1 MPAQGMPRNPSG
13 AAHSISGSLAVMAR
27 AGIRTLR
34 YVRSWITGRDDVRVR
49 EILVDR
55 AGTAVPTTLLTPR
68 DASPRLPVW
77 IILHGITRPGRAH
90 TQLVRFTR
98 ALAEGGCAVLVPE
111 VPEWR
116 ELALSPAL
124 TVPTV
129 LACMEG
135 IRALG
140 DLVSPDPPGLLGFSF
155 GAPQALSASAH
166 PELRN
171 RLAGVVGFGG
181 YCDLERTIVFQFTG
195 RHDHAGRT
203 HHLRPDP
210 YGRWIVGAN
219 YLTAVPGMEDFHGV
233 AAGLRQLAARAGD
246 EGVMSW
252 DVRFDAVKVD
262 LRRGMTPGERE
273 VFDLFAPPSHGEPD
287 PSEGEELAH
296 KLAAAGRLV
305 DPGIEPGP
313 FLASVPGPVHL
324 LHGRQDHLIPFT
336 ELYRIQAALPAG
348 VESSGIVT
356 RLFGHSS
363 QDSFPGVVAG
373 FREARGFVRALS
385 GVLGLV

>member
-1 MPAQGMPRNPSG
+1 MPAPAVPRNPSG
-13 AAHSISGSLAVMAR
+13 AVPSVSGSFHTMAP
-27 AGIRTLR
+27 AGTRTIR
-34 YVRSWITGRDDVRVR
+34 YVRSWITGRDDVRMR

-55 AGTAVPTTLLTPR
+55 DGTPVPTTLLTPR

-90 TQLVRFTR
+90 KQLMRFTR

-116 ELALSPAL
+116 ELDLCPSL

-135 IRALG
+135 VRSLG
-140 DLVSPDPPGLLGFSF
+140 DLVSQEPPGLLGFSF
-155 GAPQALSASAH
+155 GAPQALAASAH
-166 PELRN
+166 PDLRD
-171 RLAGVVGFGG
+171 RLAGVAGFGG
-181 YCDLERTIVFQFTG
+181 YYDLERTIVFQFTG
-195 RHDHAGRT
+195 RHDHGGET
-203 HHLRPDP
+203 HYLRPDP
-210 YGRWIVGAN
+210 YGRWIAGAN
-219 YLTAVPGMEDFHGV
+219 YLTAIPGMEDFHGV

-252 DVRFDAVKVD
+252 DARFDALKVD
-262 LRRGMTPGERE
+262 LRRGMAPRERD
-273 VFDLFAPPSHGEPD
+273 VFDLFAPQSHREPD
-287 PSEGEELAH
+287 PSEGEDLAH
-296 KLAAAGRLV
+296 QLAAAGRRV

-313 FLASVPGPVHL
+313 YLASVPGPVHL

-336 ELYRIQAALPAG
+336 ELYRIQAALSPDI
-348 VESSGIVT
+348 ESRGIVT

-363 QDSFPGVVAG
+363 QDSFPGLMEG
-373 FREARGFVRALS
+373 LREVRSFVPALS